1 MPSLDSVEMQLSS
14 YLSSSSSS
22 SSRIHE
28 VWALTHHQLNSYL
41 KSNAVPLRQM
51 WLKYM
56 KTAVRYTFY
65 R

>member
-14 YLSSSSSS
+14 YLSSS